1 MLIRCRENMLSQL
14 GANLPSQPPGT
25 LAARQGILGWGW
37 REPRASHYPGLG
49 AAVSWGSGSRKDQGG
64 SLKGPASLPPG
75 VPLGPETQATVSRPL
90 ILGMCILKPGVP
102 EDRTLQLGSSLS
114 LEIL

>member
-1 MLIRCRENMLSQL
+1 MGETGRSPKRRHEGADQVQRKDASQL

-37 REPRASHYPGLG
+37 GEPRASHYPGLG
-49 AAVSWGSGSRKDQGG
+49 GCSQLGKWSRKDQGG

-75 VPLGPETQATVSRPL
+75 VPLCTETQATVSRPL
-90 ILGMCILKPGVP
+90 ILGMCVLKP
-102 EDRTLQLGSSLS
+102 SF
-114 LEIL
+114 

>member
-49 AAVSWGSGSRKDQGG
+49 GCS
-64 SLKGPASLPPG
+64 
-75 VPLGPETQATVSRPL
+75 
-90 ILGMCILKPGVP
+90 
-102 EDRTLQLGSSLS
+102 QLGKWEQERPGGESEGPCFTPSWCPIRS
-114 LEIL
+114 